1 MTDMNGQIIA
11 PPIPAGVEQ
20 DHHFTVQVRQVG
32 TEAWKDVQ
40 TYAAWV
46 DMHDVRQTAV
56 GIFDFTG
63 PVEVRLKPNVFYIHS
78 AIVRPLSLGI
88 TAECDGHEVRFTL
101 DKPADMMIEIN
112 KERFRCLHLFAG
124 AIQPEPTENVIRLMP
139 APGRPRTAGADS
151 LLPQL
156 TAMPK
161 GRTLYF
167 GPGLHVVGEYLFPV
181 PSDTRLY
188 LAPGA
193 VVIGAFILQDVEN
206 VVLEGHGV
214 ILQRSFHRYSGING
228 VRISRCR
235 NIRIEGVTFINPA
248 HYTVALGG
256 AENVTIR
263 GIRSFS
269 CEGWSDGIDMMSS
282 HHIHVDGCFLRT
294 SDDCI
299 AIYGSR
305 WDYRGGSH
313 DVLVENSALWAD
325 VAHPTNIGT
334 HGDHA
339 HDGDIIERITFR
351 NIDILEHH
359 EHQPGYLG
367 CMAINPGD
375 KNTVRDVLYEDVR
388 VEHIEHG
395 KLIDLQVKYN
405 PDYNPAPGKRIERVT
420 FRNIRCDCMPP
431 VVSVIAGYDTE
442 HDVRQIRLENVQV
455 CGGALPLHIGDFTS
469 DVTVEANA

>member
-1 MTDMNGQIIA
+1 MHMRSQVIA
-11 PPIPAGVEQ
+11 LPVPKGVEQ
-20 DHHFTVQVRQVG
+20 DHHFTVQVRPVG
-32 TEAWKDVQ
+32 GDAWTDVQ

-56 GIFDFTG
+56 GIFDFAG
-63 PVEVRLKPNVFYIHS
+63 RVEVRLRPNVFYIHS
-78 AIVRPLSLGI
+78 AVVRPLSLGI
-88 TAECDGHEVRFTL
+88 KAECDGHEVRFTL

-124 AIQPEPTENVIRLMP
+124 AIQMEPAENVIRLEP
-139 APGRPRTAGADS
+139 AKGRPRTTGVDS
-151 LLPQL
+151 LLPRL
-156 TAMPK
+156 AAMPK
-161 GRTLYF
+161 GRTLVF
-167 GPGLHVVGEYLFPV
+167 GPGLHVVGEYVFPV
-181 PSDTRLY
+181 PPDTRLY

-206 VVLEGHGV
+206 VVIEGHGV
-214 ILQRSFHRYSGING
+214 ILQRSFHRFSGING

-235 NIRIEGVTFINPA
+235 NIRIEGVTFINPP

-282 HHIHVDGCFLRT
+282 RNIHVDGCFLRT

-313 DVLVENSALWAD
+313 DVLVENSTLWAD

-334 HGDHA
+334 HGDHE
-339 HDGDIIERITFR
+339 HDGDVIERITFR

-375 KNTVRDVLYEDVR
+375 KNTVRDVLYEDIR

-420 FRNIRCDCMPP
+420 FRNIRCDCVPP
-431 VVSVIAGYDTE
+431 VASVIAGYDAE
-442 HDVRQIRLENVQV
+442 HDVRQIRLKNVQV
-455 CGGALPLHIGDFTS
+455 CGGPLPLHVGDFAS
-469 DVTVEANA
+469 DVTVEDNA

>member
-1 MTDMNGQIIA
+1 MNMNGQIIA
-11 PPIPAGVEQ
+11 PPVPAGVEQ
-20 DHHFTVQVRQVG
+20 DHHFSVQVRPVG
-32 TEAWKDVQ
+32 TEAWTDVQ

-63 PVEVRLKPNVFYIHS
+63 PVEVRLRPNVFYIHS
-78 AIVRPLSLGI
+78 AIVRPLLLGI
-88 TAECDGHEVRFTL
+88 TADCDGHEVRFTL
-101 DKPADMMIEIN
+101 DRPADMMIEIN

-124 AIQPEPTENVIRLMP
+124 AIQPEPTEHVIHLMP
-139 APGRPRTAGADS
+139 ASGRPRTTGVDS
-151 LLPQL
+151 LLHQL
-156 TAMPK
+156 AAMPK
-161 GRTLYF
+161 GRTLFF
-167 GPGLHVVGEYLFPV
+167 GPGLHVVGEYVFPV

-206 VVLEGHGV
+206 VIIEGHGV
-214 ILQRSFHRYSGING
+214 ILQRSFHRFSGING

-235 NIRIEGVTFINPA
+235 NIRIEGVTFINPP

-305 WDYRGGSH
+305 WDYHGGSH
-313 DVLVENSALWAD
+313 DVLVENSTLWAD

-334 HGDHA
+334 HGDHE

-405 PDYNPAPGKRIERVT
+405 PDYNPAPGRRIERVT
-420 FRNIRCDCMPP
+420 FRNIRCGCMPP
-431 VVSVIAGYDTE
+431 VESVIAGYDAE

-455 CGGALPLHIGDFTS
+455 CGGPLPLYIGDFAS
-469 DVTVEANA
+469 DVTVEDNA

>member
-1 MTDMNGQIIA
+1 MNMRNRIIA
-11 PPIPAGVEQ
+11 MPVPAGVEQ
-20 DHHFTVQVRQVG
+20 DHHFSVQVRPVG
-32 TEAWKDVQ
+32 TETWMDIQ

-56 GIFDFTG
+56 GIFDFAG
-63 PVEVRLKPNVFYIHS
+63 SVEVRLRPNVFYIHS
-78 AIVRPLSLGI
+78 AIVRPVSLGI
-88 TAECDGHEVRFTL
+88 TADCDGHEVRFTL
-101 DKPADMMIEIN
+101 DRPADMMIEIN

-124 AIQPEPTENVIRLMP
+124 AIQTEPTENVIRLEP
-139 APGRPRTAGADS
+139 APGRPRTTGVDG
-151 LLPQL
+151 LLPRL

-161 GRTLYF
+161 GRTLFF
-167 GPGLHVVGEYLFPV
+167 GPGLHVVGEYVFPV

-206 VVLEGHGV
+206 VAIEGHGV
-214 ILQRSFHRYSGING
+214 ILQRSFHRFSGING

-235 NIRIEGVTFINPA
+235 NVRVEGVTFINPA

-269 CEGWSDGIDMMSS
+269 CEGWSDGIDMMSCRN
-282 HHIHVDGCFLRT
+282 IHVDGCFLRT

-313 DVLVENSALWAD
+313 DVLVENSTLWAD

-334 HGDHA
+334 HGDHE
-339 HDGDIIERITFR
+339 HDGDIIEQITFR

-367 CMAINPGD
+367 CLAINPGD
-375 KNTVRDVLYEDVR
+375 KNTVRDVLYEDIR

-395 KLIDLQVKYN
+395 KLIDVQVKYN
-405 PDYNPAPGKRIERVT
+405 PDYNPAPGKRIERVI
-420 FRNIRCDCMPP
+420 FRNIRCDCVPP
-431 VVSVIAGYDTE
+431 VESVIAGYDAE
-442 HDVRQIRLENVQV
+442 HDVQDIRLENVQV
-455 CGGALPLHIGDFTS
+455 CCGPLPLHIGDFTS
-469 DVTVEANA
+469 DVTVEDEI